1 MIMVFEIF
9 YLCQIFLAKFKFT
22 LRLKKVKCSRNC
34 EETSVKSLIINKQS
48 SVVNMF
54 KRQKTQKVKVRNK
67 RFSKFVSVHLPRRQT
82 INCLFLNEY

>member
-22 LRLKKVKCSRNC
+22 KRLKCSRNC

-48 SVVNMF
+48 SVVNKF
-54 KRQKTQKVKVRNK
+54 KRQKTQKVKVRKKDFRNSY
-67 RFSKFVSVHLPRRQT
+67 RYIYQDSKQSIVYF
-82 INCLFLNEY
+82 

>member
-67 RFSKFVSVHLPRRQT
+67 RFSKFVSVHLPRLQT